1 MPIVSK
7 CILVI
12 ATLILVLTSIGAIIT
27 ILGGG
32 HINYDGY
39 PDEWDS
45 KKCEGIYTIVCLA
58 SVFLMVILI
67 VLSIIL
73 ILTSS

>member
-7 CILVI
+7 CVLVV
-12 ATLILVLTSIGAIIT
+12 ATLIFVLTAIGLIT
-27 ILGGG
+27 AILGGG
-32 HINYDGY
+32 HIGYGGY
-39 PDEWDS
+39 PDEWDN
-45 KKCEGIYTIVCLA
+45 KTCEGIYTVVCLA

-73 ILTSS
+73 ILMS